1 MDTSKIVIGQ
11 VLLLLLLLRLFSV
24 AITTIAT
31 CFILLLL
38 LLLLLQGAFTL
49 LVELLVLRVYLR
61 FAVLRFSTSPG
72 TGYCISREFSG
83 IRILYPSMRID

>member
-1 MDTSKIVIGQ
+1 MALFWNSARPGLTHPLPSTRMDTSKIVIGQ
-11 VLLLLLLLRLFSV
+11 VLLLLLRIFSV

-38 LLLLLQGAFTL
+38 LLLLLQGAFAL

-61 FAVLRFSTSPG
+61 FAVL
-72 TGYCISREFSG
+72 
-83 IRILYPSMRID
+83 